1 MSSEPTPYTP
11 EMEAAAAARR
21 EEAERLKAEIA
32 AFVEKHGTRAFGA
45 LRHGMNLL
53 GIEPMVFLDVDDI
66 REAVHIAMDPTAPVW
81 EITDLRPS
89 NSNYDELTWAT
100 QVAAVHNDWPN
111 SEVWLPFLKKTNI
124 DCMPALVWDTV
135 RDMQKE
141 LLQEYLLSRFGP
153 LKPGL
158 TEENAP

>member
-1 MSSEPTPYTP
+1 MNSELIHYTP

-21 EEAERLKAEIA
+21 EEAKRLKAEIA
-32 AFVEKHGTRAFGA
+32 AFVEKHGTRAFDP

-53 GIEPMVFLDVDDI
+53 GIEPLVFLDAADI
-66 REAVHIAMDPTAPVW
+66 RDAVQIAMDPTAPVW
-81 EITDLRPS
+81 EITELRPS
-89 NSNYDELTWAT
+89 NSHYDELTWAT

-111 SEVWLPFLKKTNI
+111 SEVWLPFLEATST
-124 DCMPALVWDTV
+124 DCMPDSVWDTV

-153 LKPGL
+153 LNPV
-158 TEENAP
+158 